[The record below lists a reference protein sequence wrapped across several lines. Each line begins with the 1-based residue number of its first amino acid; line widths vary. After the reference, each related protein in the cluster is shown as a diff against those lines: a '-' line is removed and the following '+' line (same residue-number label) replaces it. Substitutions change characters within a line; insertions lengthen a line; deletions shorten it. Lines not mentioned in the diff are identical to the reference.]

1 MLGIEGKMKR
11 NLLLITLIA
20 TMVLTACAGGSLSSE
35 EKELVL
41 ATGGTGGTY
50 FAVGSAMSTV
60 FNPKLEKSGLSVLS
74 TGGSKANIQM
84 LSEKA
89 ADLAIVQNDVM
100 YYAYSGTD
108 LFAEEGQFEKFSAVA
123 GLYDETVQIVTCDES
138 LKTVADLK
146 GKTVSVGDA
155 GSGTEFNSRQILEAY
170 GMSFDDINVV
180 NASFADS
187 AAALGTGKIDAAI
200 IVAGAP
206 TKAVTELAEEKGIR
220 LIEMDAEH
228 IRILQSKY
236 LFYKE
241 TTIPKDTYEGLPADS
256 TTVSVRATLVA
267 SDKVQTDQVYE
278 LTKML
283 FEENGSLASAHKEL
297 ESLTPESALV
307 GLSIPL
313 HPGAKKYYDE
323 AGLQA
328 E

>member
-1 MLGIEGKMKR
+1 MKR
-11 NLLLITLIA
+11 SLLLITLIA
-20 TMVLTACAGGSLSSE
+20 TMVLTACAGVSVSSE

-60 FNPKLEKSGLSVLS
+60 FNPKLEKSDLSVLS
-74 TGGSKANIQM
+74 TGGSKENIQL
-84 LSEKA
+84 LSDKEAK
-89 ADLAIVQNDVM
+89 LAIVQNDVM

-241 TTIPKDTYEGLPADS
+241 TTIPKDIYEGLPADS

-267 SDKVQTDQVYE
+267 SDKVSTDQVYE

>member
-1 MLGIEGKMKR
+1 MKR
-11 NLLLITLIA
+11 SLLLITLIA

-60 FNPKLEKSGLSVLS
+60 FNPKLEKSSLSVLS
-74 TGGSKANIQM
+74 TGGSKENIQL
-84 LSEKA
+84 LSDKEAK
-89 ADLAIVQNDVM
+89 LAIVQNDVM

-187 AAALGTGKIDAAI
+187 AAALKTGKIDAAI

-206 TKAVTELAEEKGIR
+206 TKAVTELAEEKGVR

-241 TTIPKDTYEGLPADS
+241 TIIPKDTYEGLPADS

-267 SDKVQTDQVYE
+267 SDKVSTDQVYE
-278 LTKML
+278 LTKLL
-283 FEENGSLASAHKEL
+283 FEENGALASAHKEL
-297 ESLTPESALV
+297 EDLTPESALV

-313 HPGAKKYYDE
+313 HPGAKKYYEE